1 MLNARSEHN
10 AYCLYMYRVCGVWQI
25 FDTRHR
31 NRFHA
36 PQITTIVNQASVI
49 FYNWQQKFWLSALII
64 AANI

>member
-49 FYNWQQKFWLSALII
+49 SYNWQQKF
-64 AANI
+64 